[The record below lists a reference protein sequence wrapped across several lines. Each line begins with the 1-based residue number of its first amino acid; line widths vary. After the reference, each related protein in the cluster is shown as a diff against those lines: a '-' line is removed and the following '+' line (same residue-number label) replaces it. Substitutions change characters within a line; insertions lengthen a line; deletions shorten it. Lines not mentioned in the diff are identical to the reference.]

1 VPTRGL
7 LASAC
12 AYPSGVAELPL
23 SICIHCAGAPTVVDV
38 ASCDGKSVV
47 LS

>member
-1 VPTRGL
+1 MPTRGL

-12 AYPSGVAELPL
+12 AYPSGVAELHL
-23 SICIHCAGAPTVVDV
+23 STCPHCGGAPAVVDV
-38 ASCDGKSVV
+38 ASCDAKSVV